1 MSAPGLVVDGVPVPI
16 FVINLDSR
24 TDRWSVMFERLEAH
38 GLEAQRMPAL
48 TGAGATDLGYRT
60 SVPRDEVPGWRMNP
74 GALGCAA
81 SHLEVYRRVAGLD
94 APGALVLE
102 DDVVFADG
110 FVSRAQR
117 ALDTRSSR
125 SALVSLGWT
134 FYKPTARAR
143 AKDLTHRLTGR
154 GLRDRLTVQTFG
166 MGAFCYWVSREFAS
180 VAPELMTPIY
190 APLDAMLC
198 AITRYSSWQS
208 EVHWPPIA
216 GVDDSPSDI
225 R

>member
-143 AKDLTHRLTGR
+143 LGRTGADDPDLRSSGR
-154 GLRDRLTVQTFG
+154 HALRDHAVLELAVGSSLAADCRRRRL
-166 MGAFCYWVSREFAS
+166 SERHS
-180 VAPELMTPIY
+180 VT
-190 APLDAMLC
+190 
-198 AITRYSSWQS
+198 SGK
-208 EVHWPPIA
+208 PPGKA
-216 GVDDSPSDI
+216 T
-225 R
+225 